1 MTTRRHVSWVIILFE
16 NSNVTCNQIES
27 HINWFKKKNHD
38 ILDKLII
45 LELVENENKNFEM
58 IYL

>member
-1 MTTRRHVSWVIILFE
+1 MSHVY
-16 NSNVTCNQIES
+16 IES